1 MSALKSGVVGIENF
15 IGNVRRI
22 VEMYRNGF
30 LGGEVMPEDAL
41 LRVVPPE
48 HLPDVLTLGMAL
60 NYQRN
65 SYKLWESVAATFEDA
80 DCRWLFSP
88 SLVAVK
94 TVDELRPALLQYRVG
109 LQPNR
114 HPEIWKRVA
123 MGIATSSP
131 SKDVPGLITSVNAD
145 ISELKSVI
153 QETRKSEFPYLS
165 GPKIFNYW
173 LYVMESYTGVTWQ
186 HRELI
191 TIAPDTHIIKAT
203 VKLGLCTDE
212 VLNGTAEDRQTISE
226 AWEKA
231 LQGTGLAPIDVHTP
245 LWLWSRSGFIALN
258 ELPS

>member
-1 MSALKSGVVGIENF
+1 MKLGVVGIGNF
-15 IGNVRRI
+15 IENVRRLI
-22 VEMYRNGF
+22 AMHRNGL
-30 LGGEVMPEDAL
+30 LGGEIMPEDAL
-41 LRVVPPE
+41 LKVVPSE

-65 SYKLWESVAATFEDA
+65 SYKLWESVAATYEDE
-80 DCRWLFSP
+80 DCRWVFSP
-88 SLVAVK
+88 SLTATK
-94 TVDELRPALLQYRVG
+94 TVDEIRPALLQYGVG
-109 LQPNR
+109 IQPNR

-123 MGIATSSP
+123 MGIVGSSP
-131 SKDVPGLITSVNAD
+131 SKDVLGLITSVDAD

-153 QETRKSEFPYLS
+153 QGTRKSEFPYLS

-173 LYVMESYTGVTWQ
+173 LYVIEGYTGVTWK

-191 TIAPDTHIIKAT
+191 TIAPDTHILKAT

-212 VLNGTAEDRQTISE
+212 VLNGSAENRQSVSE

-231 LQGTGLAPIDVHTP
+231 LQGTGIAPIDVHTP

-258 ELPS
+258 ELSS